1 VLITSRRS
9 AVADVVVT
17 NDLGRVQRLRSRSAP
32 LRAGRFTVGC
42 AVGATTVTI
51 YFTFA
56 TGGADVYVP
65 VYGWTSAGLAAIGG
79 CIVGGY
85 YSIHGVPFRPRG

>member
-1 VLITSRRS
+1 MTYHPKRHLKHAIRWLTRS
-9 AVADVVVT
+9 
-17 NDLGRVQRLRSRSAP
+17 
-32 LRAGRFTVGC
+32 RAGRFTLGC
-42 AVGATTVTI
+42 AVGATTVAI

-65 VYGWTSAGLAAIGG
+65 VYGWASAGLAAIGG